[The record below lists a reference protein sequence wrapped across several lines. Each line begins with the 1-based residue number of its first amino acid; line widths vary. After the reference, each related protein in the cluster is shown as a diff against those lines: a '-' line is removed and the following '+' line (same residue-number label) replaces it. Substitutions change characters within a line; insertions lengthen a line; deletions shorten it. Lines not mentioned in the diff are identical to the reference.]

1 MENSYETVTVSGRNE
16 GSRKKQK
23 KVHKK
28 QRAKELR

>member
-1 MENSYETVTVSGRNE
+1 MENSCETVAVSEKNE